1 MATTKA
7 DELGKFIQAVQ
18 NTDPLDIAQAH
29 DKGLYVTRLQGPR
42 DALGRLRAEISH
54 RAGDGVYLF
63 TGQIGSGKST
73 ELLRLKS
80 ELQGANC
87 KVYYCDLE
95 DWLNLNAPIDLAS
108 MLLALV
114 ASWVEAVGSIHAKRS
129 PVERLSDF
137 LTRTSISIAGINL
150 SAGMDEAKVQLQ
162 LALKTDEAFRERLEN
177 AIKDNVGS
185 FVRQAHG
192 FISAL
197 VADICPQ
204 HEKCVLIADS
214 LEKIRGYG
222 DEASKVYETVQRLFL
237 SEGAA
242 LRFPG
247 VHVVYSVS
255 PFLLAEN
262 PQLPSI
268 LGQGVVVN
276 MPSVHVFQKRSAV
289 LDPLGLQQM
298 TSLVARRYPQWQ
310 DFIPQDLLEDLI
322 RDCGGDLR
330 DYLRAIKVV
339 LLEQEADPGATREVL
354 MDTVRSQISPP
365 RTVPSAHIAWM
376 ARLER
381 SHDPE
386 LDDKVDHAVFQRYL
400 ATKHVLV
407 YLNGDAW
414 YAIHP
419 LLRSWVMAR
428 PEAQAPALAEAP
440 TAAAAAPAPP
450 APASA

>member
-1 MATTKA
+1 MNTPTPAERT
-7 DELGKFIQAVQ
+7 KFIQAVQ
-18 NTDPLDIAQAH
+18 NTEPLDIAQAL
-29 DKGLYVTRLQGPR
+29 DKDRYVAHLQGPR
-42 DALGRLRAEISH
+42 DALGRLKAEISH
-54 RAGDGVYLF
+54 RVGDGVYLF

-80 ELQGANC
+80 ELVGPHC

-114 ASWVEAVGSIHAKRS
+114 ASWVEAVGSIHGKRS
-129 PVERLSDF
+129 PVERLADF
-137 LTRTSISIAGINL
+137 LTRTNITLTGINL
-150 SAGMDEAKVQLQ
+150 GAGMGEAKAQLQ
-162 LALKTDEAFRERLEN
+162 LALKTDEAFRARLES
-177 AIKDNVGS
+177 AIKDNVGG
-185 FVRQAHG
+185 FVRQAHT
-192 FISAL
+192 FVSAL

-204 HEKCVLIADS
+204 QEKCVLIADS

-222 DEASKVYETVQRLFL
+222 DEANKVYETIQRLFL
-237 SEGAA
+237 SEGTA
-242 LRFPG
+242 LRLPG

-255 PFLLAEN
+255 PFLLAQN

-276 MPSVHVFQKRSAV
+276 MPSVHVFKKRSDV
-289 LDPLGLQQM
+289 LDTEGITQM
-298 TSLVARRYPQWQ
+298 TALVARRYPQWQ
-310 DFIPQDLLEDLI
+310 DFIESDLLEELI

-339 LLEQEADPGATREVL
+339 LLEQEADQATTREAL
-354 MDTVRSQISPP
+354 MDVVRSQISPP
-365 RTVPSAHIAWM
+365 RFVPSAHIAWM

-386 LDDKVDHAVFQRYL
+386 LDDKVDNAVFQRYL
-400 ATKHVLV
+400 ATKHILA

-414 YAIHP
+414 YAVHP
-419 LLRSWVMAR
+419 LLRAWIMAR
-428 PEAQAPALAEAP
+428 PEAQPAATP
-440 TAAAAAPAPP
+440 AAPI
-450 APASA
+450 

>member
-1 MATTKA
+1 
-7 DELGKFIQAVQ
+7 
-18 NTDPLDIAQAH
+18 
-29 DKGLYVTRLQGPR
+29 
-42 DALGRLRAEISH
+42 
-54 RAGDGVYLF
+54 
-63 TGQIGSGKST
+63 
-73 ELLRLKS
+73 
-80 ELQGANC
+80 
-87 KVYYCDLE
+87 
-95 DWLNLNAPIDLAS
+95 

-114 ASWVEAVGSIHAKRS
+114 ASWVDTVGSLLGKRT
-129 PVERLSDF
+129 PVERLTDF
-137 LTRTSISIAGINL
+137 LTRTNISLTGINL
-150 SAGMDEAKVQLQ
+150 GAGMGEAKAQLQ
-162 LALKTDEAFRERLEN
+162 LALKTDEAFRARLES

-192 FISAL
+192 FVSEL

-222 DEASKVYETVQRLFL
+222 DDADKVYETVQRLFL
-237 SEGAA
+237 SEGTA
-242 LRFPG
+242 LRLPG

-255 PFLLAEN
+255 PFLLAQN

-276 MPSVHVFQKRSAV
+276 MPSVHVFQKRSNT
-289 LDPLGLQQM
+289 LDTEGVKQM
-298 TSLVARRYPQWQ
+298 TDLVARRYAGWQ
-310 DFIPQDLLEDLI
+310 NFIPPDLLAELI

-339 LLEQEADPGATREVL
+339 LLEQEADPDSTREALLDV
-354 MDTVRSQISPP
+354 VRSQISPP
-365 RTVPSAHIAWM
+365 RLVPSAHIAWM

-386 LDDKVDHAVFQRYL
+386 LDDKVDNVVFQRYL
-400 ATKHVLV
+400 ATKHILA

-419 LLRSWVMAR
+419 LLRAWVMAR
-428 PEAQAPALAEAP
+428 PEAQLPVAP
-440 TAAAAAPAPP
+440 T
-450 APASA
+450 